1 MINSILV
8 IQTNHYQFQNYQTF
22 KIMVRAA
29 GPIGL
34 ILNIGWL
41 IFGGIATAILWL
53 LGALALAATII
64 GIPFAIQALKLA
76 KLSLAVC
83 EILKD

>member
-1 MINSILV
+1 
-8 IQTNHYQFQNYQTF
+8 
-22 KIMVRAA
+22 MVRAA

>member
-1 MINSILV
+1 
-8 IQTNHYQFQNYQTF
+8 
-22 KIMVRAA
+22 MVRAA

-34 ILNIGWL
+34 CLNIIWL
-41 IFGGIATAILWL
+41 IFGGIVTAILWL

-76 KLSLAVC
+76 KLSLAVS
-83 EILKD
+83 ENL